1 MNTAQIGDKLAVN
14 EDPYVVVSREFICDR
29 GFFSVIVICIPTI
42 LLHETGGHVD
52 AKVVI
57 DRAMVRLHV

>member
-1 MNTAQIGDKLAVN
+1 MNTAQIGDKHAVN
-14 EDPYVVVSREFICDR
+14 EDPYVVVSRELIFNRFLFI
-29 GFFSVIVICIPTI
+29 FVYIPIV

-57 DRAMVRLHV
+57 DRVIDRRHA